1 MLAALATARYP
12 IFFARF
18 ETAFRLEMTA
28 FVAACR
34 GEQALPL
41 SLRDAIEATRI
52 GQAPRESLASGL
64 PVNL

>member
-1 MLAALATARYP
+1 QSLCLLLVRYLT
-12 IFFARF
+12 RSQ
-18 ETAFRLEMTA
+18 TAFRLEMTA

-41 SLRDAIEATRI
+41 SLRDATEATRI
-52 GQAPRESLASGL
+52 GQALRESLASGL

>member
-1 MLAALATARYP
+1 MPVTAV
-12 IFFARF
+12 
-18 ETAFRLEMTA
+18 
-28 FVAACR
+28 VAACR

-52 GQAPRESLASGL
+52 GQALRESLASGL